1 VESEDDIER
10 WSEEL
15 AGRRTPGVPDVDGT
29 RALRGS
35 IREVDASARAS
46 GAQERIGLERVLR
59 RLESEGLLQ
68 APPDAPGARTAAR
81 SRRLRPWLAIAATI
95 AALAVGVRLF
105 LPQPGVE
112 PGPSKP
118 PIVERPRGYAG
129 VIKQS
134 VADPQAE
141 AATATR
147 ELSALGLQPRPVPA
161 QGRVILEVDVA
172 EDRLEAYR
180 GWAEPRGGRVGET
193 GIYRIIFESMS

>member
-15 AGRRTPGVPDVDGT
+15 AGRRPPGISDVEGT
-29 RALRGS
+29 GALRGS
-35 IREVDASARAS
+35 IRAQDASARAS
-46 GAQERIGLERVLR
+46 GAQDRTGLERMLR

-68 APPDAPGARTAAR
+68 APADVPNAGR
-81 SRRLRPWLAIAATI
+81 SHRLRPWLALAATV

-112 PGPSKP
+112 PGPSNLP
-118 PIVERPRGYAG
+118 AVEKPRGYAG
-129 VIKQS
+129 VIRQS

-141 AATATR
+141 AAAATR

-161 QGRVILEVDVA
+161 QGRIILEVDVA

-193 GIYRIIFESMS
+193 GLYRIIFESMS